1 MVSGILF
8 CIWQDFQK
16 NDPNFSSIWLI
27 SDNENSTWTRVGP
40 SVPATSLRGN
50 MCWVRDPV
58 AGVAGEGKRGHRGD
72 GVVESRG
79 CLERFPGQ

>member
-27 SDNENSTWTRVGP
+27 SDMKMAHGLWWGP
-40 SVPATSLRGN
+40 LVLPSLS
-50 MCWVRDPV
+50 
-58 AGVAGEGKRGHRGD
+58 GEHVLGM
-72 GVVESRG
+72 
-79 CLERFPGQ
+79 